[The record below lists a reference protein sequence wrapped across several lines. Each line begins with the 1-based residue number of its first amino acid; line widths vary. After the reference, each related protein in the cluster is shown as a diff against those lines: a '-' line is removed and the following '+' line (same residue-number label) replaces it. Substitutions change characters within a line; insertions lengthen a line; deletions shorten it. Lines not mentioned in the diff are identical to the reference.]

1 MGNPLRAAGSDDY
14 STLEN
19 DDSAGSAKRRRRSR
33 WMLALA
39 VISLCALGSALAVVF
54 RKQVLAACYRIGRLP
69 PVAGGLLFSAL
80 LALWLTCLLPTS
92 LLEIA
97 AGFVFGSPG
106 RRFGQPA
113 RSSAVY
119 LRIGRPRHLCGADPG
134 RRHEQGARLFARLQN
149 SNDRGAGPTCL
160 ALRLAYVPEA
170 IQNCARDLRPI
181 ARFSCATGGSAIY
194 AALWANPIGDVA
206 ELSATESA
214 RRPRRPLFYASAL

>member
-97 AGFVFGSPG
+97 AGFVFGFFWATVWSTVG
-106 RRFGQPA
+106 KVAGA
-113 RSSAVY
+113 SST
-119 LRIGRPRHLCGADPG
+119 P
-134 RRHEQGARLFARLQN
+134 
-149 SNDRGAGPTCL
+149 
-160 ALRLAYVPEA
+160 
-170 IQNCARDLRPI
+170 
-181 ARFSCATGGSAIY
+181 
-194 AALWANPIGDVA
+194 
-206 ELSATESA
+206 
-214 RRPRRPLFYASAL
+214 